1 MSQPFDAGASIGN
14 AVVITTTGCHTLQE
28 TLARFARE
36 ARHDSPSGWMQGVRL
51 AASFIAQSL
60 SARTAQAKPKH
71 PKFRLATEADIVEIG
86 ELHGMSLDE
95 IEAAKHAVMGA
106 KGSGA
111 YVGERG
117 FRDHRGPYKPDLW
130 ISRDPKFN
138 GNGAGVTIR
147 ELNKRWTYQ
156 YAGLAKAAW
165 LTMKQQSQRV
175 PKMGTFRDKI
185 AAVLPKVAVVWVRPE
200 NLSIHFYNKLSYAD
214 KATPQTA
221 INEAIQAG
229 TKRLVGYTEAQ
240 IKKQMEKYG
249 L

>member
-1 MSQPFDAGASIGN
+1 MSQPFEVSVAGCSELQDA
-14 AVVITTTGCHTLQE
+14 IT
-28 TLARFARE
+28 RFARE

-60 SARTAQAKPKH
+60 SSRTAQAKPKH
-71 PKFRLATEADIVEIG
+71 PKFRLANEADIYEIG
-86 ELHGMSLDE
+86 ELHGMTSAQ
-95 IEAAKHAVMGA
+95 IEVAKHAVMGA
-106 KGSGA
+106 NGSGA

-117 FRDHRGPYKPDLW
+117 FRDYRGPYKPDVW

-138 GNGAGVTIR
+138 SNGAGVTIR
-147 ELNKRWTYQ
+147 ELNKRWAYQ

-165 LTMKQQSQRV
+165 LTMRQQSQRV

-200 NLSIHFYNKLSYAD
+200 NLSIHFHNKLSYAN
-214 KATPQTA
+214 KATSQTA
-221 INEAIQAG
+221 INEAVQAG
-229 TKRLVGYTEAQ
+229 TARLVGYTEQQ
-240 IKKQMEKYG
+240 IQKLKEKHG

>member
-1 MSQPFDAGASIGN
+1 
-14 AVVITTTGCHTLQE
+14 
-28 TLARFARE
+28 
-36 ARHDSPSGWMQGVRL
+36 
-51 AASFIAQSL
+51 
-60 SARTAQAKPKH
+60 
-71 PKFRLATEADIVEIG
+71 
-86 ELHGMSLDE
+86 
-95 IEAAKHAVMGA
+95 
-106 KGSGA
+106 
-111 YVGERG
+111 
-117 FRDHRGPYKPDLW
+117 
-130 ISRDPKFN
+130 
-138 GNGAGVTIR
+138 
-147 ELNKRWTYQ
+147 
-156 YAGLAKAAW
+156 
-165 LTMKQQSQRV
+165 MKQQSQRV